1 MINNLFIYVGI
12 LIYLIKLNK
21 NFNLHIKKSL
31 VVHFLFLE
39 EKNTWPAAE
48 CGSKWLMKFRGVL
61 SPFLIPQISPSL
73 SLDKWIS
80 KYAAFCI
87 CSSSSLFSSH

>member
-39 EKNTWPAAE
+39 EKNT
-48 CGSKWLMKFRGVL
+48 
-61 SPFLIPQISPSL
+61 
-73 SLDKWIS
+73 
-80 KYAAFCI
+80 
-87 CSSSSLFSSH
+87 